1 MISSE
6 IKARIAKVMRM
17 QESSNANE
25 AANATDFLEK
35 LCRQHGITANDINA
49 DYDPERDD
57 VTVVE
62 LFRGKRLDK
71 AESWVLN
78 SITKFFNGRLI
89 QFGGRR
95 EGNTLKIVAS
105 KGNQIQIE
113 LYFDYIMEVMTKL
126 ADEAKAANPNSPRS
140 FKADFRKGFAL
151 TIGSRLRYMKETR
164 DGYDTGIK
172 TPGLTV
178 ADKDARELKA
188 VKGDAGNSNNGPG
201 LTVADKD
208 ARELNAVNAYVD
220 GSFGKITTT
229 KSTCVTRSG
238 TRMGAQA
245 ANGVGLNT
253 QVSGSHGLA
262 LRGS

>member
-1 MISSE
+1 
-6 IKARIAKVMRM
+6 M
-17 QESSNANE
+17 QASSNANE
-25 AANATDFLEK
+25 AANATEFLER
-35 LCRQHGITANDINA
+35 LCKQYGVTAEDINA

-57 VTVVE
+57 VIVVD

-71 AESWVLN
+71 AEVWVLN
-78 SITKFFNGRLI
+78 SIAKFFNGRVI
-89 QFGGRR
+89 WFGNRSQ
-95 EGNTLKIVAS
+95 GNTIKIVAS

-126 ADEAKAANPNSPRS
+126 ADSAKLASPYSPRS

-151 TIGSRLRYMKETR
+151 TIGSRLKEM
-164 DGYDTGIK
+164 
-172 TPGLTV
+172 
-178 ADKDARELKA
+178 KA

-220 GSFGKITTT
+220 DSFGKITTT
-229 KSTCVTRSG
+229 KGAVVTRSG
-238 TRMGAQA
+238 TQMVAQA

-253 QVSGSHGLA
+253 QVGGSRGLA

>member
-6 IKARIAKVMRM
+6 IKAKIAKVMRM

-25 AANATDFLEK
+25 AANATEFLER
-35 LCRQHGITANDINA
+35 LCKQYGITANDINA

-57 VTVVE
+57 VVVVE
-62 LFRGKRLDK
+62 LFRGYRLDK

-78 SITKFFNGRLI
+78 YITKFFNGRLI

-95 EGNTLKIVAS
+95 EGITLKIVAS

-113 LYFDYIMEVMTKL
+113 LYFDYIMEIMTKL
-126 ADEAKAANPNSPRS
+126 ADNAKDANPDSPRS
-140 FKADFRKGFAL
+140 FKADFRKGFAF
-151 TIGSRLRYMKETR
+151 TIGSRLKEMKSAKE
-164 DGYDTGIK
+164 
-172 TPGLTV
+172 
-178 ADKDARELKA
+178 
-188 VKGDAGNSNNGPG
+188 DAGNSNNGPG

-253 QVSGSHGLA
+253 QVGGSRGLA

>member
-6 IKARIAKVMRM
+6 IKAKIAKVMRM

-25 AANATDFLEK
+25 AANATEFLEK
-35 LCRQHGITANDINA
+35 LCKQHGVTSNDINA

-57 VTVVE
+57 VTVVD
-62 LFRGKRLDK
+62 LFRGKRLDR

-78 SITKFFNGRLI
+78 SITKFFNGKLI

-95 EGNTLKIVAS
+95 EGITLKIVAS

-113 LYFDYIMEVMTKL
+113 LYFDYIMGVMTRL
-126 ADEAKAANPNSPRS
+126 ADKAKAANPDSPRS

-151 TIGSRLRYMKETR
+151 TIGSRLKVMKSAKE
-164 DGYDTGIK
+164 DAGNSDNGH
-172 TPGLTV
+172 GLTV

-188 VKGDAGNSNNGPG
+188 V
-201 LTVADKD
+201 
-208 ARELNAVNAYVD
+208 NAYVD
-220 GSFGKITTT
+220 NSFGKITTT
-229 KSTCVTRSG
+229 KGTVVTRSG

-253 QVSGSHGLA
+253 QVGGGGDRLA

>member
-6 IKARIAKVMRM
+6 IKAKIAKVMKM

-25 AANATDFLEK
+25 AANATEFLEK
-35 LCRQHGITANDINA
+35 LCRQHGVTANDINA

-57 VTVVE
+57 VAVVE
-62 LFRGKRLDK
+62 LFRGYRLDK

-95 EGNTLKIVAS
+95 EGITLKIVAS

-113 LYFDYIMEVMTKL
+113 LYFEYIMEVMTKL
-126 ADEAKAANPNSPRS
+126 ADNAKAANPYSPRS

-151 TIGSRLRYMKETR
+151 TIGSRLRNMKETR
-164 DGYDTGIK
+164 DGYGTGIK

-188 VKGDAGNSNNGPG
+188 VNSF
-201 LTVADKD
+201 
-208 ARELNAVNAYVD
+208 VD

-229 KSTCVTRSG
+229 KSTCVTRNG
-238 TRMGAQA
+238 TKMGSQA

-253 QVSGSHGLA
+253 QVGGSRRLA

>member
-1 MISSE
+1 M
-6 IKARIAKVMRM
+6 
-17 QESSNANE
+17 
-25 AANATDFLEK
+25 
-35 LCRQHGITANDINA
+35 
-49 DYDPERDD
+49 
-57 VTVVE
+57 
-62 LFRGKRLDK
+62 
-71 AESWVLN
+71 N

-89 QFGGRR
+89 QFGGRDA
-95 EGNTLKIVAS
+95 GITLKIVAS

-126 ADEAKAANPNSPRS
+126 ADNAKAANPSSPRT

-151 TIGSRLRYMKETR
+151 TIGSRLK
-164 DGYDTGIK
+164 
-172 TPGLTV
+172 
-178 ADKDARELKA
+178 ELKA
-188 VKGDAGNSNNGPG
+188 VKEDAGNSSNTPG

-229 KSTCVTRSG
+229 KSTCVTRNG

-245 ANGVGLNT
+245 AGGVGLNT
-253 QVSGSHGLA
+253 QVGGGSGGRLA

>member
-1 MISSE
+1 MISTE
-6 IKARIAKVMRM
+6 IKAKIAKVMRM

-25 AANATDFLEK
+25 AANATEFLEK
-35 LCRQHGITANDINA
+35 LCRQHGVTAGDINA

-57 VTVVE
+57 VVVVE
-62 LFRGKRLDK
+62 LFRGYRLDK

-95 EGNTLKIVAS
+95 EGITLKIVAS

-113 LYFDYIMEVMTKL
+113 LYFDYIMGVMTKL
-126 ADEAKAANPNSPRS
+126 ADDAKSANPNSPRT

-151 TIGSRLRYMKETR
+151 TIGSRLN
-164 DGYDTGIK
+164 
-172 TPGLTV
+172 
-178 ADKDARELKA
+178 ELKA
-188 VKGDAGNSNNGPG
+188 VKGDAGNSVNGPG

-208 ARELNAVNAYVD
+208 ARELKAVNAYVD

-229 KSTCVTRSG
+229 KSTYVTRSG

-253 QVSGSHGLA
+253 QVGGSRGLA

>member
-1 MISSE
+1 
-6 IKARIAKVMRM
+6 
-17 QESSNANE
+17 
-25 AANATDFLEK
+25 
-35 LCRQHGITANDINA
+35 
-49 DYDPERDD
+49 
-57 VTVVE
+57 
-62 LFRGKRLDK
+62 
-71 AESWVLN
+71 LN

-105 KGNQIQIE
+105 RGNQIQIK
-113 LYFDYIMEVMTKL
+113 LYFDYIMGVMTKL
-126 ADEAKAANPNSPRS
+126 ADNAKSANPNSPRT

-151 TIGSRLRYMKETR
+151 TIGSRLRNMKETR

-172 TPGLTV
+172 T
-178 ADKDARELKA
+178 
-188 VKGDAGNSNNGPG
+188 PG

-229 KSTCVTRSG
+229 KGTVVTRNG

-245 ANGVGLNT
+245 ASGVGLNT
-253 QVSGSHGLA
+253 QVGGGGGRLA
-262 LRGS
+262 LRGG

>member
-1 MISSE
+1 M
-6 IKARIAKVMRM
+6 
-17 QESSNANE
+17 
-25 AANATDFLEK
+25 
-35 LCRQHGITANDINA
+35 
-49 DYDPERDD
+49 
-57 VTVVE
+57 
-62 LFRGKRLDK
+62 DK

-95 EGNTLKIVAS
+95 EGITLKIVAS

-113 LYFDYIMEVMTKL
+113 LYFEYIMEVMTKL
-126 ADEAKAANPNSPRS
+126 ADNAKAANPYSPRS

-151 TIGSRLRYMKETR
+151 TIGSRLRNMKETR
-164 DGYDTGIK
+164 DGYGTGIK

-188 VKGDAGNSNNGPG
+188 VNSF
-201 LTVADKD
+201 
-208 ARELNAVNAYVD
+208 VD

-238 TRMGAQA
+238 TQMGAQA

-253 QVSGSHGLA
+253 QVGGSRRLA